1 MSKFYSYKSKGK
13 DVSCKLC
20 IVHID
25 MECKVFS
32 ISLSLPQW
40 SVVEAENTLS
50 ELSLNF
56 WPWRFYVVSNYYQS
70 FRSLCVNTSLKTFN

>member
-32 ISLSLPQW
+32 ISLSLPQ
-40 SVVEAENTLS
+40 
-50 ELSLNF
+50 
-56 WPWRFYVVSNYYQS
+56 
-70 FRSLCVNTSLKTFN
+70 